1 MAQRTRTGVT
11 ARNVLGGPLADCSH
25 DPLTGFFR
33 NGCCETGP
41 MDRGSHTVCAVVTAD
56 FLHFSYTRGNDLI
69 TPRPDYAFPGLR
81 PGNRWCLCVN
91 RWREAWEAGCAPP
104 VVLEATHEAA
114 LRSVTIEMLMAHR
127 APHTEDVP

>member
-1 MAQRTRTGVT
+1 MT
-11 ARNVLGGPLADCSH
+11 ARNVLGGALADCSH
-25 DPLTGFFR
+25 DPLTGYLR

-41 MDRGSHTVCAVVTAD
+41 MDLGSHTVCAVLTAD
-56 FLHFSYTRGNDLI
+56 FLQFSYTRGNDLI
-69 TPRPDYAFPGLR
+69 TPRPDFAFPGLR

-91 RWREAWEAGCAPP
+91 RWREAFEAGCAPP

-114 LRSVTIEMLMAHR
+114 LRSVTIEMLTAHR

>member
-1 MAQRTRTGVT
+1 MK
-11 ARNVLGGPLADCSH
+11 ARNVLGGALADCSH
-25 DPLTGFFR
+25 DPLTGYFR

-41 MDRGSHTVCAVVTAD
+41 MDLGSHTVCAVLTAD
-56 FLHFSYTRGNDLI
+56 FLQFSYTRGNDLI
-69 TPRPDYAFPGLR
+69 TPRPDFAFPGLR

-114 LRSVTIEMLMAHR
+114 LRSVTIEMLTAHR

>member
-1 MAQRTRTGVT
+1 MKSL
-11 ARNVLGGPLADCSH
+11 NVLGGALADCSH
-25 DPLTGFFR
+25 DPLTGYFR

-41 MDRGSHTVCAVVTAD
+41 MDVGSHTVCAVLTAD
-56 FLHFSYTRGNDLI
+56 FLQFSYTRGNDLI
-69 TPRPDYAFPGLR
+69 TPRPDFAFPGLR

-114 LRSVTIEMLMAHR
+114 LGSVTIDMLMAHR
-127 APHTEDVP
+127 APHTEEAP

>member
-1 MAQRTRTGVT
+1 MT
-11 ARNVLGGPLADCSH
+11 ARNVLGGALADCSH
-25 DPLTGFFR
+25 DPLTGYFR

-41 MDRGSHTVCAVVTAD
+41 MDLGSHTVCAVLTAD
-56 FLHFSYTRGNDLI
+56 FLQFSYTRGNDLI
-69 TPRPDYAFPGLR
+69 TPQPDFAFPGLR

-91 RWREAWEAGCAPP
+91 RWRQAFEAGCAPP

-114 LRSVTIEMLMAHR
+114 LRSVTIEMLTAHR

>member
-1 MAQRTRTGVT
+1 MT
-11 ARNVLGGPLADCSH
+11 ARNVLGGALADCSH
-25 DPLTGFFR
+25 DPLTGYFR

-41 MDRGSHTVCAVVTAD
+41 MDLGSHTVCAVLTAD
-56 FLHFSYTRGNDLI
+56 FLQFSYTRGNDLI
-69 TPRPDYAFPGLR
+69 TPRPDFAFPGLR

-91 RWREAWEAGCAPP
+91 RWREAFEAGCAPP

-114 LRSVTIEMLMAHR
+114 LRSVTIEMLTARR

>member
-1 MAQRTRTGVT
+1 MT
-11 ARNVLGGPLADCSH
+11 ARNVLGGALADCSH
-25 DPLTGFFR
+25 DPLTGYFR

-41 MDRGSHTVCAVVTAD
+41 MDLGSHTVCAVLTAD
-56 FLHFSYTRGNDLI
+56 FLQFSYTRGNDLI
-69 TPRPDYAFPGLR
+69 TPRPDFAFPGLR

-91 RWREAWEAGCAPP
+91 RWREAFEAGCAPP

-114 LRSVTIEMLMAHR
+114 LRSVTIEMLTAHR

>member
-1 MAQRTRTGVT
+1 MT
-11 ARNVLGGPLADCSH
+11 ARNVLGGALADCSH
-25 DPLTGFFR
+25 DPLTGYFR

-41 MDRGSHTVCAVVTAD
+41 MDLGSHTVCAVLTAD
-56 FLHFSYTRGNDLI
+56 FLQFSYTLGNDLI
-69 TPRPDYAFPGLR
+69 TPRPDFAFPGLR

-114 LRSVTIEMLMAHR
+114 LCSVTIEMLTAHR
-127 APHTEDVP
+127 APHTEDAP

>member
-1 MAQRTRTGVT
+1 MT
-11 ARNVLGGPLADCSH
+11 ARNVLGGALADCSH
-25 DPLTGFFR
+25 DPLTGYFR

-41 MDRGSHTVCAVVTAD
+41 MDLGSHTVCAVVTAD
-56 FLHFSYTRGNDLI
+56 FLQFSYTRGNDLI
-69 TPRPDYAFPGLR
+69 TPRPDFAFPGLR
-81 PGNRWCLCVN
+81 PGDRWCLCVN

>member
-1 MAQRTRTGVT
+1 MT
-11 ARNVLGGPLADCSH
+11 ARNVLGGALADCSH
-25 DPLTGFFR
+25 DPLTGYFR

-41 MDRGSHTVCAVVTAD
+41 MDLGSHTVCAVLTAD
-56 FLHFSYTRGNDLI
+56 FLQFSYTRGNDLI
-69 TPRPDYAFPGLR
+69 TPRPNFAFPGLR

-91 RWREAWEAGCAPP
+91 RWREAFEAGCAPP

-114 LRSVTIEMLMAHR
+114 LRSVTIEMLTAHR

>member
-1 MAQRTRTGVT
+1 MT
-11 ARNVLGGPLADCSH
+11 ARNVLGGALADCSH
-25 DPLTGFFR
+25 DPLTGYFR

-41 MDRGSHTVCAVVTAD
+41 MDLGSHTVCAVLTAD
-56 FLHFSYTRGNDLI
+56 FLQFSYTRGNDLI
-69 TPRPDYAFPGLR
+69 TPRPDFAFPGLR

-114 LRSVTIEMLMAHR
+114 LRSVTIEMLTAHR

>member
-1 MAQRTRTGVT
+1 MT
-11 ARNVLGGPLADCSH
+11 ARNVLGGALADCSH
-25 DPLTGFFR
+25 DPLTGYFR

-41 MDRGSHTVCAVVTAD
+41 MDLGSHTVCAVLTAD
-56 FLHFSYTRGNDLI
+56 FLQFSYMRGNDLI
-69 TPRPDYAFPGLR
+69 TPRPDFAFPGLR

>member
-1 MAQRTRTGVT
+1 MT
-11 ARNVLGGPLADCSH
+11 ARNVLGGALADCSH
-25 DPLTGFFR
+25 DPLTGYFR

-41 MDRGSHTVCAVVTAD
+41 MDLGSHTVCAVLTAD
-56 FLHFSYTRGNDLI
+56 FLQFSYTRGNDLI
-69 TPRPDYAFPGLR
+69 TPRPDFAFPGLR

-91 RWREAWEAGCAPP
+91 RWREAFEAGCAPP

-114 LRSVTIEMLMAHR
+114 LRSVTIGMLMAHR

>member
-1 MAQRTRTGVT
+1 MT
-11 ARNVLGGPLADCSH
+11 ARNVLGGPLADCGH
-25 DPLTGFFR
+25 DPLTGYFR

-56 FLHFSYTRGNDLI
+56 FLQFSYMRGNDLI
-69 TPRPDYAFPGLR
+69 TPRPDFAFPGLR

>member
-1 MAQRTRTGVT
+1 MT
-11 ARNVLGGPLADCSH
+11 ARNVLGGALADCSH
-25 DPLTGFFR
+25 DPLTGYFR

-41 MDRGSHTVCAVVTAD
+41 MDLGSHTVCAVLTAD
-56 FLHFSYTRGNDLI
+56 FLQFSYTRGNDLI
-69 TPRPDYAFPGLR
+69 TPRPDFAFPGLR

-114 LRSVTIEMLMAHR
+114 LRSVTIEMLTAHR
-127 APHTEDVP
+127 APHTEDAP

>member
-1 MAQRTRTGVT
+1 MT
-11 ARNVLGGPLADCSH
+11 ARNVLGGALADCSH
-25 DPLTGFFR
+25 DPLTGYFR

-41 MDRGSHTVCAVVTAD
+41 MDLGSHTVCAVVTAD
-56 FLHFSYTRGNDLI
+56 FLQFSYTRGNDLI
-69 TPRPDYAFPGLR
+69 TPRPDFAFPGLR
-81 PGNRWCLCVN
+81 PGDRWCLCVN
-91 RWREAWEAGCAPP
+91 RWREAWEAGCAPT

>member
-1 MAQRTRTGVT
+1 MT
-11 ARNVLGGPLADCSH
+11 ARNVLGGALADCSH
-25 DPLTGFFR
+25 DPLTGYFR

-41 MDRGSHTVCAVVTAD
+41 MDLGSHTVCAVVTAD
-56 FLHFSYTRGNDLI
+56 FLQFSYTRGNDLI
-69 TPRPDYAFPGLR
+69 TPRPDFAFPGLR
-81 PGNRWCLCVN
+81 PGDRWCLCVN

-114 LRSVTIEMLMAHR
+114 LRSVTIEMLLAHR

>member
-1 MAQRTRTGVT
+1 MT
-11 ARNVLGGPLADCSH
+11 ARNVLGGALADCSH
-25 DPLTGFFR
+25 DPLTGYFR

-41 MDRGSHTVCAVVTAD
+41 MDLGSHTVCAVLTAD
-56 FLHFSYTRGNDLI
+56 FLQFSYTRGNDLI
-69 TPRPDYAFPGLR
+69 TPRPDFAFPGLR

-114 LRSVTIEMLMAHR
+114 LRSVTIEMLTAHR
-127 APHTEDVP
+127 APLTEDVP